1 MRGCRKNAV
10 GWNVSFFDTRC
21 IWFHPCNKPQGLPAV
36 GPLSP
41 YMSYR
46 HLTPR
51 GRWLL
56 GNLLSYFLR
65 DRMSLFSLF
74 LSLFLRRQRALF
86 LTSLSFHPL
95 SLSKNESRQFYFA
108 NFLLLAPTRI
118 ASSRY
123 HTVRDTPIPLSLL
136 FFLLSGERCYLL
148 VFRDLYIYIRGFLT
162 KKNFY
167 NFAENGL

>member
-86 LTSLSFHPL
+86 LTSPVPSSLPIEKWVPPVLLCQFSSPRANENRVVEISYGPWYPDS
-95 SLSKNESRQFYFA
+95 SLSSFF
-108 NFLLLAPTRI
+108 
-118 ASSRY
+118 SSLGREM
-123 HTVRDTPIPLSLL
+123 L
-136 FFLLSGERCYLL
+136 FVGIQGF
-148 VFRDLYIYIRGFLT
+148 VYIYMWLLNEEKFL
-162 KKNFY
+162 
-167 NFAENGL
+167 